1 MIRIENRLGTVGI
14 STNFFAQLV
23 SHAAAVRS
31 LVSEVR
37 YAVETV
43 TGLRVDCVNVFVDA
57 MKCE

>member
-1 MIRIENRLGTVGI
+1 MCIRDRLEVELHIEVAYGVNI
-14 STNFFAQLV
+14 
-23 SHAAAVRS
+23 AAVVRS